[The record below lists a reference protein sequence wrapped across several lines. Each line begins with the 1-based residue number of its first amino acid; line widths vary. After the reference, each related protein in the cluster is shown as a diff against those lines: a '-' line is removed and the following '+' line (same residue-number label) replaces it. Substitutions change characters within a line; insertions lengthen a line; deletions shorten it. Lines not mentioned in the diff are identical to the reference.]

1 MMDSKGI
8 LVYDNTIVLKSVV
21 DTGYNI
27 IPIAV
32 AHITQL
38 EENKNPFLLSIVNTE
53 NLNNG

>member
-1 MMDSKGI
+1 MNNQGI
-8 LVYDNTIVLKSVV
+8 LIYDNTIVLKSVI

-38 EENKNPFLLSIVNTE
+38 EENKNSFLLSIVNTE
-53 NLNNG
+53 NLNNE